1 MSQTSLADFF
11 SPDYATAR
19 RRFREAAT
27 RRGWKLSAYPIAEL
41 GPAGEELTID
51 VAVSPGSSGEQALAV
66 SGGVHG
72 VEGFLGS
79 AVQLSL
85 LERERL
91 VDTDLAN
98 IRVVLIHG
106 FNPYGFAWLRRT
118 NENNVDLNRNF
129 HRDPADFLGAPPAY
143 AQLDSLLNPSGA
155 PRRWELFPLKLAPA
169 VLRHGFDGLR
179 RIIVEGQHEFPQ
191 GLFFGGSEPQLSRT
205 IFAEHLDQWLGGASD
220 VAHLDLH
227 TGLGR
232 WGECQL
238 LCDYLPSPLQR
249 RRLQRAYGAVG
260 VDLLDAEHLPYLP
273 RGGFGA
279 WCAARPNRNYLYACA
294 EFGTYSG
301 YQMLCGMRRENQLH
315 RFASDAPVTHPVK
328 RRIKEL
334 YCPSSIE
341 WRRRTVE
348 CAGRLVDGAVRML
361 AELGDEGAR

>member
-1 MSQTSLADFF
+1 LAEFF

-27 RRGWKLSAYPIAEL
+27 HRGWQLSAYPIAER
-41 GPAGEELTID
+41 GPVGEELTVD
-51 VAVSPGSSGEQALAV
+51 VAVSPGLPCDRALVV

-72 VEGFLGS
+72 VEGFFGS

-85 LERERL
+85 LEPGRL
-91 VDTDLAN
+91 VDSDLAD

-106 FNPYGFAWLRRT
+106 FNPYGFVWLRRT

-129 HRDPADFLGAPPAY
+129 HCDPADFSGAPPAY
-143 AQLDSLLNPSGA
+143 ARLDALLNPCGPTS
-155 PRRWELFPLKLAPA
+155 RWELLPLMLAPA
-169 VLRHGFDGLR
+169 IVRYGFDGLR

-238 LCDYLPSPLQR
+238 LCDYTPTPLQR
-249 RRLQRAYGAVG
+249 RRFQRAYSAVG
-260 VDLLDAEHLPYLP
+260 VELRDADHLIYFP

-294 EFGTYSG
+294 EFGTYSA

-315 RFASDAPVTHPVK
+315 RLAPTTPGTHPVK

-334 YCPSSIE
+334 YCPSSIG
-341 WRRRTVE
+341 WRRRTVG
-348 CAGRLVDGAVRML
+348 CAGQLVDGALRML
-361 AELGDEGAR
+361 TELGERGAR